1 MKKLLAII
9 LAVLMVAAL
18 FVACNDSSSSDD
30 DDKKNDKSS
39 SQAASGTNSGEG
51 SGEGA
56 AKANFFKSKE
66 IKTDAEGASAVKF
79 EWDQDNAKLYVYTI
93 SYAPASALGDKYEA
107 PLSIVQKY
115 TYSVDNRTSAEGG
128 YAIDGALQSLK
139 ITMEGKSAAA
149 YIEDNKEEMGD
160 MYEALKNGT
169 EFTGAELESEL
180 QRKEYKFEAIV
191 NTNGENLVV
200 NSFTELYTTYG
211 DLAKHKD
218 VMTFKNEVINKVEQ
232 YYNGELEIEIN
243 YDESGA
249 PIVDEK

>member
-1 MKKLLAII
+1 MKKLIALLLATLLICT
-9 LAVLMVAAL
+9 LFAACGDKSVA
-18 FVACNDSSSSDD
+18 DD
-30 DDKKNDKSS
+30 DDNSKPA
-39 SQAASGTNSGEG
+39 SQSASSGEG

-66 IKTDAEGASAVKF
+66 IKTDVEGASAVKF

>member
-1 MKKLLAII
+1 MKKLIALLLATLLICT
-9 LAVLMVAAL
+9 LFAACGDKP
-18 FVACNDSSSSDD
+18 AADD
-30 DDKKNDKSS
+30 DDNSKPA
-39 SQAASGTNSGEG
+39 SQSASSGEG
-51 SGEGA
+51 SGEGNGEGA

-66 IKTDAEGASAVKF
+66 IKTDAEGSSSIRF

-149 YIEDNKEEMGD
+149 YIEDNKEAMGD

>member
-1 MKKLLAII
+1 MKKLIALLLATLLICT
-9 LAVLMVAAL
+9 LFAACGDKP
-18 FVACNDSSSSDD
+18 AADD
-30 DDKKNDKSS
+30 DNSKPA
-39 SQAASGTNSGEG
+39 SQSASSGEG
-51 SGEGA
+51 SGEGNGEGA

-66 IKTDAEGASAVKF
+66 IKTDAEGSSSIRF
-79 EWDQDNAKLYVYTI
+79 EWDQDNAKLYVHTI
-93 SYAPASALGDKYEA
+93 SFAPASALGDKYEA
-107 PLSIVQKY
+107 PLAIVQKY

-128 YAIDGALQSLK
+128 YAIDGTLQSVK
-139 ITMEGKSAAA
+139 MTMEGKSAAA
-149 YIEDNKEEMGD
+149 YMEDNKEEMGE

-232 YYNGELEIEIN
+232 YYNGELEFEIN